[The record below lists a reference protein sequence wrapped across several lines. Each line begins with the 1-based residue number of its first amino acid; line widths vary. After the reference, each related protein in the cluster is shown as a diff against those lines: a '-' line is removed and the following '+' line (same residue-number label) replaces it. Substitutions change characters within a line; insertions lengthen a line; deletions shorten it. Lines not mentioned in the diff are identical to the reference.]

1 MDFGFLG
8 VTSLLASLRL
18 CMVKSVHTS
27 VPLRKCLGR
36 YLSDLRGLDC
46 SWCRWGSLI
55 DTGGEGVVLV
65 HLEDVAPWMCVSLFQ
80 LFCSLSISA
89 FLYKMGTA
97 GSTAGWKCD

>member
-8 VTSLLASLRL
+8 VTSLLASLWL

-36 YLSDLRGLDC
+36 YLSDLRELDR

-55 DTGGEGVVLV
+55 DTGVAGACGASGGCGSLDVCQLVPAVLFSE
-65 HLEDVAPWMCVSLFQ
+65 HQCLSL
-80 LFCSLSISA
+80 
-89 FLYKMGTA
+89 
-97 GSTAGWKCD
+97 